1 MNAVGITKG
10 LQMAMFAKKS
20 LIGATMLALL
30 STTAMAQDVTLRS
43 HDGNFTLS
51 GELLGYENG
60 EYSLKSVFGTVNIR
74 ADEVE
79 CIGAVCANFVTED
92 REFGIAGLEILTK
105 SLLPS
110 LLIEYGGVVGYQVSI
125 GAGVTGGT
133 QIDFLDETN
142 AMEASIT
149 VTGSGTVGGYA
160 ALAAKEASIVLAG
173 RPPNAVEVTAIA
185 VSGQGDL
192 SKSRRQEVIAMEAL
206 IILVADENPVR
217 SLTVQQ
223 VNDIFTGKIT
233 NWSQIGSNDAQ
244 INVYRRRDE
253 DAITNVLRN
262 DVFTDRTARFPA
274 GSITIADEDSLSDVV
289 AGDPNGIG
297 FSHFSEIANSRALAV
312 RGSCGILASP
322 TEFNIKSE
330 EYPFSHRLYAFVPDG
345 ALPHVAQG
353 FMDYVVTD
361 AAQEAVE
368 RAGFIS
374 GTVQTATAD
383 EQGYRFANAIL
394 ASQDEV
400 GLRALLTMTEELID
414 AERLS
419 TTLRFETSSSR
430 LDVRAE
436 TDIIRLLDQLARKD
450 FSSREIMLVGFTDS
464 VGSSV
469 VNAGLGKK
477 RADQVLARI
486 RELAPEGLLDNLT
499 FTTVGRGEV
508 SPIACNDS
516 QHGRFMNRRVEI
528 WIRNKV

>member
-1 MNAVGITKG
+1 
-10 LQMAMFAKKS
+10 MAILALNTIFGVRLA
-20 LIGATMLALL
+20 ALL
-30 STTAMAQDVTLRS
+30 SSCGLAHVVILKCD
-43 HDGNFTLS
+43 DGNFTLN

-60 EYSLKSVFGTVNIR
+60 EYLLKSVFGTVSIR
-74 ADEVE
+74 ADEVD
-79 CIGAVCANFVTED
+79 CIGDGCAAFAVVE
-92 REFGIAGLEILTK
+92 RESGIAGLEILTK

-125 GAGVTGGT
+125 GVGSGGGT
-133 QIDFLDETN
+133 QIDFLDDASE
-142 AMEASIT
+142 MEASIT
-149 VTGSGTVGGYA
+149 VSGSGTVGGYA
-160 ALAAKEASIVLAG
+160 ALAAKDASIVLAG
-173 RPPNAVEVTAIA
+173 RPPNADEVAAIA
-185 VSGQGDL
+185 ASGQGDL
-192 SKSRRQEVIAMEAL
+192 SQSRRQQVIAMEAL
-206 IILVADENPVR
+206 IILVADENPMR

-233 NWSQIGSNDAQ
+233 NWSQLGSTDAA
-244 INVYRRRDE
+244 INIYRRRDE

-262 DVFTDRTARFPA
+262 DVFTDPTARFPA
-274 GSITIADEDSLSDVV
+274 GSITIADEDSLSDIV

-297 FSHFSEIANSRALAV
+297 FSHFSEISHARALSV

-394 ASQDEV
+394 ASKNDA
-400 GLRALLTMTEELID
+400 GLRALLAMTEELID

-436 TDIIRLLDQLARKD
+436 TDIVRLLDQLARKD
-450 FSSREIMLVGFTDS
+450 FSAREIMLVGFTDS
-464 VGSSV
+464 VGSAAI
-469 VNAGLGKK
+469 NAGLGKK

-508 SPIACNDS
+508 SPIACNDTD
-516 QHGRFMNRRVEI
+516 HGRFMNRRVEI